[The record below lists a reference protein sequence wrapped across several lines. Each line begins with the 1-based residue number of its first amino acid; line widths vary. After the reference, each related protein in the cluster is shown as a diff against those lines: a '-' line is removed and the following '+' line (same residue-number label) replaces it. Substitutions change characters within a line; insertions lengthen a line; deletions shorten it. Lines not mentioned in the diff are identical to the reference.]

1 MEIDARRAASR
12 LVAGSLVA
20 IATYYAFWGGEYSAF
35 DLGRLGIRQQEEA
48 SRLAQIRVEVD
59 SLKSLAVALE
69 SDPATIERVARER
82 FGMVRQG
89 EVLYRF
95 VELDTDSRDVAL
107 AK

>member
-1 MEIDARRAASR
+1 MEVDARRIASR

-20 IATYYAFWGGEYSAF
+20 IATYYAFWGGEYTAF

-48 SRLAQIRVEVD
+48 SRLTRTRAEVD

-69 SDPATIERVARER
+69 SDPAMIERVARER

-89 EVLYRF
+89 EILYRF
-95 VELDTDSRDVAL
+95 VELETDTREVAL